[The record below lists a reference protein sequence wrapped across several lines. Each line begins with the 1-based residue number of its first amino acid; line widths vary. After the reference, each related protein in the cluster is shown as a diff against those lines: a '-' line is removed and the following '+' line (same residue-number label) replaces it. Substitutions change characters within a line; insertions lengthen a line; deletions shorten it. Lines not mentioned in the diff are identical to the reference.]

1 MKKRIQ
7 INKMQKSE
15 TLFYGMIA
23 AIGIVILLAGI
34 AVGRRFCLAEARKT
48 YGVTVNYLKN
58 QCGEYDNFLD
68 ADNAKSLIRITE
80 HADDIGRML
89 ELLNGEEKEKRLHEY
104 LTTKRLDCIILT
116 DGNMNAEE
124 KYISSGADAVELLSY
139 VPRDAVKEIAEHPVK
154 IYSDRVNANG
164 GFCDIAAAARHDKQG
179 LVLCFRLQDGESMR
193 NYYSSVRKLLA
204 GDETVFNG
212 TMVITENGKIISSN
226 RSEMIGAESGVKVLE
241 LLDDK
246 AATGNIVKITDGKSE
261 YYGGKAVYKRYGIY
275 VYYPVTEVFA
285 GSFNIMALAVC
296 VYFAIILFMIV
307 FYQRSRYLHAC
318 EINEQYEII
327 RTISRMFLFNMFVDM
342 KENKFRFLLRS
353 SDFADV
359 DENCAA
365 DDILSN
371 RFTNYAA
378 EEYRESY
385 RSFSDLSTLR
395 QRLEGR
401 DYIEIEYLSI
411 NGEWLN
417 DIIIPKR
424 NGKNGD
430 FDSFLLVTKNINE
443 QKKTEMEYQR
453 RLEEAMRSEMRA
465 NEAKTNLLRRMSH
478 DIRTPINAILGM
490 IEIADR
496 NVGNF
501 EKQKYCRSQGRVAA
515 EYLLELVNDILT
527 LNRIEADDKTEVCT
541 AFDLHDEAEKIFTIV
556 NMRAENAGVKL
567 NAPGI
572 SCSGRQLYG
581 NVLYFHQIV
590 INILINAVKY
600 SNKGGEV
607 DFSFSEEKD
616 DNGAKV
622 RFVCKDGGIGMS
634 REFQQRM
641 FEPFAQENN
650 EEIKPYGG
658 LGLGLAI
665 VKILTEKLGGTL
677 SAESEKGSGTV
688 FEITLP
694 FKYAPETEIKAENEN
709 YSIKGLRILIAE
721 DNHINMEIAEYLA
734 GEAGAETVPAFDGKE
749 AIDIFAASGINEFDA
764 VLMDITMPVIDGLE
778 ATKRIR
784 ALDRKD
790 AETVPIIAMTA
801 NLFIRDIEKCFSVG
815 MNGYVPKPINEKQL
829 VKIIAEKCAERK
841 QNEA

>member
-1 MKKRIQ
+1 M
-7 INKMQKSE
+7 
-15 TLFYGMIA
+15 
-23 AIGIVILLAGI
+23 
-34 AVGRRFCLAEARKT
+34 
-48 YGVTVNYLKN
+48 
-58 QCGEYDNFLD
+58 CG
-68 ADNAKSLIRITE
+68 
-80 HADDIGRML
+80 
-89 ELLNGEEKEKRLHEY
+89 
-104 LTTKRLDCIILT
+104 
-116 DGNMNAEE
+116 
-124 KYISSGADAVELLSY
+124 
-139 VPRDAVKEIAEHPVK
+139 
-154 IYSDRVNANG
+154 
-164 GFCDIAAAARHDKQG
+164 
-179 LVLCFRLQDGESMR
+179 
-193 NYYSSVRKLLA
+193 
-204 GDETVFNG
+204 
-212 TMVITENGKIISSN
+212 
-226 RSEMIGAESGVKVLE
+226 
-241 LLDDK
+241 
-246 AATGNIVKITDGKSE
+246 
-261 YYGGKAVYKRYGIY
+261 
-275 VYYPVTEVFA
+275 
-285 GSFNIMALAVC
+285 
-296 VYFAIILFMIV
+296 
-307 FYQRSRYLHAC
+307 
-318 EINEQYEII
+318 
-327 RTISRMFLFNMFVDM
+327 
-342 KENKFRFLLRS
+342 
-353 SDFADV
+353 
-359 DENCAA
+359 ENCAA

-430 FDSFLLVTKNINE
+430 FDSFLLVTTNIKRAG
-443 QKKTEMEYQR
+443 KKTEIEYQR

-567 NAPGI
+567 NAPDI